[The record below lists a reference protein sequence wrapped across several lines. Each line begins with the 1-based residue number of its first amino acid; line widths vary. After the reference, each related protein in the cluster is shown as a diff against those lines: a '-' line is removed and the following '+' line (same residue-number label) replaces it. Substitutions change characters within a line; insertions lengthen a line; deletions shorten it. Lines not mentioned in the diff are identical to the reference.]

1 MLRSRRAAG
10 EPQSG
15 RPTYCLQLALRRLL
29 PTGSAECAMFRGRW
43 QSPSFVVAAVDS
55 EVSRG
60 GMRRRP
66 ETQFGIG

>member
-29 PTGSAECAMFRGRW
+29 PTGSAECAMLRGR
-43 QSPSFVVAAVDS
+43 
-55 EVSRG
+55 
-60 GMRRRP
+60 
-66 ETQFGIG
+66 